1 MSDDYYNLLGVARDA
16 DDAALKSAFRKK
28 AVQWHPDK
36 NPGDAGAEAKFK
48 EINEAY
54 GVLSD
59 AQKRAAYDRYGKAGL
74 NGGMGGGGGGFSGD
88 PADIFGDVFGDIFGE
103 VFGGGRRQQQRN
115 GPARGADLR
124 YDFTI
129 TLEEAYRG
137 KDAELK
143 IPTDV
148 ACETCDGSGAE
159 PGTRPEVC
167 GTCGGTGQ
175 VRAQQGFFVMQRT
188 CPTCHGRGTVIKKP
202 CRPCSGKGTKQVE
215 RTLSVGI
222 PAGVEDGTRVRLTGE
237 GELGARGGPR
247 GDLYV
252 FLSVKKHELFEREG
266 PNLFCRIPVTM
277 TNAALGAKIEVPTI
291 DGGKADLD
299 IPEGSQTG
307 RRVKM
312 RHHGMTTL
320 KSSLRGDMHVEL
332 FVETPRNL
340 SARQKELLKEFA
352 TECDTK
358 SHPEHAG
365 FFGKAKDF
373 WGKVTGGE

>member
-1 MSDDYYNLLGVARDA
+1 MSDDYYDLLGVARDA

-103 VFGGGRRQQQRN
+103 VFGGGRRQQQRS

-124 YDFTI
+124 YDYTI

-237 GELGARGGPR
+237 GANWA
-247 GDLYV
+247 
-252 FLSVKKHELFEREG
+252 H
-266 PNLFCRIPVTM
+266 
-277 TNAALGAKIEVPTI
+277 AA
-291 DGGKADLD
+291 
-299 IPEGSQTG
+299 G
-307 RRVKM
+307 RVAIFMCSSRS
-312 RHHGMTTL
+312 
-320 KSSLRGDMHVEL
+320 KSM
-332 FVETPRNL
+332 NCL
-340 SARQKELLKEFA
+340 SAKGQIYSA
-352 TECDTK
+352 A
-358 SHPEHAG
+358 SPSP
-365 FFGKAKDF
+365 
-373 WGKVTGGE
+373 